1 MRANGDF
8 ILLKDGNATCFA
20 SDYSTVRGRLREDF
34 SKDPAPEYYIVQIVA
49 TVPKP
54 KFPTINSIFETP

>member
-1 MRANGDF
+1 MRFNGEF
-8 ILLKDGNATCFA
+8 ILLKDGKATCYA
-20 SDYSTVRGRLREDF
+20 NDYHTVRDRLREDF